1 MNAPLVFLEAPSSFH
16 RLWRVGKMPIVTAFP
31 TEPTMISRRRFT
43 LTALSSVA
51 FATFGARAE
60 EQNPFA
66 RIEADSGGRLGVAIL
81 DTASG
86 HKHGWRMDTRFP
98 MCSTFKF
105 LLASAILARTDRGEE
120 DLGRIVR
127 FSKDDVVANS
137 PVTGPQAD
145 SDGMSVARLCE
156 AAITRSD
163 NTAANLLLTTIGGP
177 AALTAFARGI
187 GDTITR
193 LDRNEPTLNEAIDGD
208 PRDTSTPA
216 AMLADMRALLLGDR
230 LRASSREQLIGW
242 LVANKTGDNRLRAGL
257 PKEWRIGDKTGTGD
271 RGTANDIAIV
281 WPEQRAPIL
290 IVTYLTQAI
299 DAKPAQRDAAIA
311 RVGAIAARL
320 VA

>member
-1 MNAPLVFLEAPSSFH
+1 
-16 RLWRVGKMPIVTAFP
+16 
-31 TEPTMISRRRFT
+31 MISRRRIT

-51 FATFGARAE
+51 FAAFGARGAE
-60 EQNPFA
+60 PDPFA
-66 RIEADSGGRLGVAIL
+66 QVEADSGGRLGVAIL

-86 HKHGWRMDTRFP
+86 KQTGWRMDTRFP

-105 LLASAILARTDRGEE
+105 LLASAILARKDRGEE
-120 DLGRIVR
+120 HLNRTIR
-127 FSKDDVVANS
+127 FSKDEVVANS

-145 SDGMSVARLCE
+145 RDGMSIAQLCE

-163 NTAANLLLTTIGGP
+163 NTAANLLLKTIGGP
-177 AALTAFARGI
+177 DALTAFARGI

-216 AMLADMRALLLGDR
+216 AMLADMRELLLAER
-230 LRASSREQLIGW
+230 LSASSREQLIAW

-257 PKEWRIGDKTGTGD
+257 PKDWRVGDKTGTGE

-281 WPEQRAPIL
+281 WPAGRAPML

-299 DAKPAQRDAAIA
+299 DAKPAQRDAVIA
-311 RVGAIAARL
+311 RVGAIAAQL
-320 VA
+320 IISPS

>member
-1 MNAPLVFLEAPSSFH
+1 
-16 RLWRVGKMPIVTAFP
+16 
-31 TEPTMISRRRFT
+31 MISRRRIT

-51 FATFGARAE
+51 FAAFGARGAE
-60 EQNPFA
+60 PDPFA
-66 RIEADSGGRLGVAIL
+66 QVEADSGGRLGVAIL

-86 HKHGWRMDTRFP
+86 KQTGWRMDTRFP

-105 LLASAILARTDRGEE
+105 LLASAILARKDRGEE
-120 DLGRIVR
+120 HLNRTIR
-127 FSKDDVVANS
+127 FSKDEVVANS

-145 SDGMSVARLCE
+145 RDGMSIAQLCE

-163 NTAANLLLTTIGGP
+163 NTAANLLLKTIGGP
-177 AALTAFARGI
+177 DALTAFARGI

-216 AMLADMRALLLGDR
+216 AMLADMRELLLGER
-230 LRASSREQLIGW
+230 LSASSREQLIAW

-257 PKEWRIGDKTGTGD
+257 PKDWRVGDKTGTGE

-281 WPEQRAPIL
+281 WPAGRAPML

-299 DAKPAQRDAAIA
+299 DAKPAQRDAVIA
-311 RVGAIAARL
+311 RVGAIAAQPFISSSK
-320 VA
+320 V